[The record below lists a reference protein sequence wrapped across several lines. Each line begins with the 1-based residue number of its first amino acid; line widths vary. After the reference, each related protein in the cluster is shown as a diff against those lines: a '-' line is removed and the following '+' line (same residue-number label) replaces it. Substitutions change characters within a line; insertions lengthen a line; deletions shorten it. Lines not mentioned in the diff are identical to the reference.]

1 MDQKEAT
8 SGNESEAKKVN
19 KVFITL
25 SRIALC
31 IVGVLL
37 AVGAAIL
44 EDQFHPRDMTYGYF
58 GLKLL
63 DATGVSLFIMGMLTL
78 VLEMGH
84 WRKYFEE
91 RLEGIVVGQDYLND
105 LSPEALLRHQIKVFK
120 SYYKDEGLS
129 ERGFVR
135 YCLSKI
141 HGYIVTPYRDGVEN
155 HLTVEVAVPS
165 TLRIRDHLS
174 YVCRKSKGRIQ
185 ERVAWQANS
194 LEVLQIESLSLELLP
209 PAENGGGQQRI
220 ALLDI
225 GDLERTEEADGSV
238 TYGYSLGKWRHLDG
252 LKVIFN
258 ASYTSEAAAFYTWRM
273 MDPSEH
279 VELSISYPTS
289 LKMQFKPFLLEPQP
303 TTTIDDPGFFQVVFD
318 SWIMPRSGFAWKLLA
333 PGVAAK
339 VGIAQT
345 VPAQTPVPPPPG
357 LVVNR
362 STEAL
367 QGG

>member
-1 MDQKEAT
+1 VSQRDTTPKIE
-8 SGNESEAKKVN
+8 NEEQGVN
-19 KVFITL
+19 KIFITL

-31 IVGVLL
+31 LAGIAL
-37 AVGAAIL
+37 AVGAAVL
-44 EDQFHPRDMTYGYF
+44 EDQFHPPDMTYGYF

-84 WRKYFEE
+84 WRKYFEA
-91 RLEGIVVGQDYLND
+91 RLSGIVVGQEYLND
-105 LSPEALLRHQIKVFK
+105 LSPEALLRHQIKVFR
-120 SYYKDEGLS
+120 SYYHDEGLS
-129 ERGFVR
+129 EGGFVR

-141 HGYIVTPYRDGVEN
+141 HGYIVTPYRDSVEN
-155 HLTVEVAVPS
+155 HLTVEAAGPS

-174 YVCRKSKGRIQ
+174 YVCRKARGRIQ

-194 LEVLQIESLSLELLP
+194 LEVLQIESLSLELLR
-209 PAENGGGQQRI
+209 PAENGGDHQRI
-220 ALLDI
+220 ALLGI

-238 TYGYSLGKWRHLDG
+238 TYGYSLREWRHLEG
-252 LKVIFN
+252 LEVIFN
-258 ASYTSEAAAFYTWRM
+258 ASYTAEPAAFYTWRM

-303 TTTIDDPGFFQVVFD
+303 TATIDDPGFFQVVFD
-318 SWIMPRSGFAWKLLA
+318 SWIMPRSGFAWKLLPA
-333 PGVAAK
+333 GIATK
-339 VGIAQT
+339 VGIAQA
-345 VPAQTPVPPPPG
+345 VLVQPPAPPPPD
-357 LVVNR
+357 LLVNR
-362 STEAL
+362 SAESL